1 MAGIGSARNLSAAVQ
16 GVRAFLT
23 ASRDGTNGVPDD
35 LRIQDVRAAPALLGI
50 LVDQFSMRQIV
61 ILTDVLGQPA
71 VHQGI
76 GLEPDLLIPR
86 PILGLPS
93 ENFFQGTRREIFGP
107 GGHSFLYR
115 QKSLERIGVLLLS
128 N

>member
-1 MAGIGSARNLSAAVQ
+1 MAGIGSARNLSTADQRVS
-16 GVRAFLT
+16 AFLT
-23 ASRDGTNGVPDD
+23 ASRDGTNGMPDD

-50 LVDQFSMRQIV
+50 LVNQFSMRQIV
-61 ILTDVLGQPA
+61 VLTDVFGQPA

-76 GLEPDLLIPR
+76 GLEPDLLIPG

-93 ENFFQGTRREIFGP
+93 QNFFQGTRREIFGP
-107 GGHSFLYR
+107 GRHSLLYR
-115 QKSLERIGVLLLS
+115 QKPRERIGVLSLS